1 MKHFL
6 ALFLT
11 LMMLLPA
18 AGLAEASTSDDLAH
32 QIWHAMAEVGNID
45 LTAAGAWEL
54 FGMYTFG
61 ETTGGP
67 TGYVTLPMTDDGQR
81 INGTISWR
89 NYPDT
94 DEDVYGYY
102 FPMLQYLMTTFGAE
116 EELSDMEAWL
126 QAQQGAVMLARAN
139 GQHYRSDDM
148 HFQHFDLYVQYDEK
162 HNELYCLL
170 TVTADTDLLA
180 VKEP

>member
-1 MKHFL
+1 MKRFL

-18 AGLAEASTSDDLAH
+18 ACLAEAATSDDLAH

-45 LTAAGAWEL
+45 LTNAWEL

-67 TGYVTLPMTDDGQR
+67 TGHVTLSLTEDSQR
-81 INGTISWR
+81 LHGSISWR

-102 FPMLQYLMTTFGAE
+102 FPMLQFLLTTFGAE
-116 EELSDMEAWL
+116 EEQPDMEAWL
-126 QAQQGAVMLARAN
+126 QAQQSAVMLARAN

-148 HFQHFDLYVQYDEK
+148 HFQHFDIYVQYDEK
-162 HNELYCLL
+162 HNELYGLL

-180 VKEP
+180 VKAP